1 MAAYNI
7 DTIIRPGAASRV
19 LQYTDDADLAAP
31 DTSGSEPIAVIDT
44 ENVGPLECTVGTIAL
59 KTDGT
64 IKWLTPSGWSD
75 FA

>member
-7 DTIIRPGAASRV
+7 DTIIRPGAALRM
-19 LQYTDDADLAAP
+19 LQYTADADLAAP
-31 DTSGSEPIAVIDT
+31 DTTGSEPVAVIST
-44 ENVGPLECTVGTIAL
+44 ENAGSLECTVGTLAF